1 MFLNAARKPIGDAS
15 TTHIYFIKIIS
26 KVKHISYIYI
36 HNNTY
41 IIIYIIL
48 CIHNIHTHT

>member
-26 KVKHISYIYI
+26 KVKHIL
-36 HNNTY
+36 
-41 IIIYIIL
+41 IIICKLALLFEKTHLGAFIL
-48 CIHNIHTHT
+48 KEI